1 MKRLHQL
8 WKDEA
13 GFVVSTELVLI
24 ATILVI
30 GMVVGLATVR
40 NAVVQELG
48 DVALAIGSVN
58 QSYSYTGVTGRPLN
72 AENNDNG
79 FSSYT
84 AGSVFEDAT
93 DFCDSL
99 DEANTEPAGI
109 SVRVPAEPEA
119 GLDNSD

>member
-1 MKRLHQL
+1 MKMLHQL

-48 DVALAIGSVN
+48 DVALAVGSIN
-58 QSYSYTGVTGRPLN
+58 QSYMYTGVAGR
-72 AENNDNG
+72 AD
-79 FSSYT
+79 SSAT
-84 AGSVFEDAT
+84 AGSQFIDRT
-93 DFCDSL
+93 DFCDATDATDL
-99 DEANTEPAGI
+99 PPAGI
-109 SVRVPAEPEA
+109 SLTSAIAEGDDLVPSTPVV
-119 GLDNSD
+119 GPGN